1 MKKDTKRSSMFVVAG
16 VVFALLVGTPF
27 TAALGKE
34 YPSKPIQMVYP
45 WPAGSG
51 GDIATR
57 LLAEAAT
64 KVLGQPVKVINVPGG
79 NGTIGAAQV
88 AKAKKDGYELG
99 SLPIGPAVTQTVFSK
114 DLPYTTADLEPICQ
128 FTYLPLVL
136 VAGAHT
142 PYSTLD
148 EFVTYAKSNPDKVV
162 FCIPGVG
169 SVPHLAM
176 LSLETGFG
184 IKMKGVPYKG
194 LAPGVTALVGGHVD
208 VAPASLAGVQSFQK
222 AGKLRILA
230 LFAGK
235 RLDLAPDVI
244 TVEERGIKT
253 YPNIWTGIFG
263 PKGMNPAVF
272 KKLETSLAK
281 AVGTKE
287 FVDAMLKAQ
296 QPVVYLD
303 SKAFRDKIAADLKY
317 FKKFAAETKP

>member
-1 MKKDTKRSSMFVVAG
+1 MRKKTCFWVIVCTVVWLLGG
-16 VVFALLVGTPF
+16 VQTPDAL
-27 TAALGKE
+27 AKD
-34 YPSKPIQMVYP
+34 YPTKPIQLVYP

-57 LLAEAAT
+57 LLAEAAS

-88 AKAKKDGYELG
+88 VKAKKDGYELG

-142 PYSTLD
+142 PYKTLD
-148 EFVTYAKSNPDKVV
+148 EFVAYAKSNPEKVLFV
-162 FCIPGVG
+162 IPGVG
-169 SVPHLAM
+169 SVPHLSM

-208 VAPASLAGVQSFQK
+208 LAPASLAEVQSFHK

-230 LFAGK
+230 IFARK
-235 RLDLAPDVI
+235 RLDLAPDII
-244 TVEERGIKT
+244 TVEERGLKT
-253 YPNIWTGIFG
+253 YPNVWTGIFG
-263 PKGMNPAVF
+263 PKGLSPAVL
-272 KKLETSLAK
+272 KVLETSFAK
-281 AVGTKE
+281 AVAEKD
-287 FVDAMLKAQ
+287 FADSMLKAK
-296 QPVVYLD
+296 QPVVFLD
-303 SKAFRDKIAADLKY
+303 SKAFRAKIAADLEY
-317 FKKFAAETKP
+317 FKKFAAEKKD

>member
-1 MKKDTKRSSMFVVAG
+1 MRKRRCFWIIMCMVAG
-16 VVFALLVGTPF
+16 LLAVVQPQDVFA
-27 TAALGKE
+27 KD
-34 YPSKPIQMVYP
+34 YPTKPIQLVYP

-51 GDIATR
+51 GDIASR
-57 LLAEAAT
+57 LLADAAG

-142 PYSTLD
+142 PYKTLD
-148 EFVTYAKSNPDKVV
+148 EFVSFARSNPEKVI
-162 FCIPGVG
+162 FAIPGVG

-176 LSLETGFG
+176 LSLESGFG

-208 VAPASLAGVQSFQK
+208 VAPASLAGVQSFHK

-263 PKGMNPAVF
+263 PKGLDPAVF
-272 KKLETSLAK
+272 KKLETSFAK
-281 AVGTKE
+281 AVKTKE

-296 QPVVYLD
+296 QPVVFLD
-303 SKAFRDKIAADLKY
+303 SEAFGKKIAADLKY
-317 FKKFAAETKP
+317 FREFAAESKK